1 MSDRLELVIQDV
13 VYPGKALSK
22 GPDGK
27 VVFVDEGIDGERVE
41 AEVIKRYKTY
51 DLARLISV
59 IEPSPYRVPPRCDH
73 YRLCSVYQV
82 IDYPYQVRLKLRQ
95 LNAMMKGIYT
105 QRIEFLPAD
114 RTFGYR
120 NKVRFR
126 IDWAGRKAGYVSSEG
141 EVVDVEE
148 CHLALKEINQTWKRI
163 RSILWDH
170 PLEEIES
177 VEIRADRNGRVL
189 VNLFVSDD
197 TPALQDLAGRIGG
210 LESVAGVVRI
220 KGLSVKELVGERFLE
235 VEVAGRRFRFYAT
248 NFFQV
253 NYEMAEKVIGLLREW
268 ILRLESRVILDLFAG
283 VGFLG
288 LSVADAVRWVY
299 AVESDPLAGKALEVN
314 GDYAGFGNL
323 SYKIGNAGKIVW
335 EVFEDPRLKKSVDTV
350 VVDPPRTGLSKSV
363 REFLRK
369 NRRVRS
375 FVYVSCDPMT
385 LRRDLLELKSVYK
398 VEKMYVVDM
407 FPNTPHIET
416 FTVLTRR
423 KR

>member
-1 MSDRLELVIQDV
+1 MSERLELLIKDV
-13 VYPGKALSK
+13 VYPGKGLSR

-27 VVFVDEGIDGERVE
+27 VVFVDGGIDGERVE
-41 AEVIKRYKTY
+41 AEVVKRYKTY
-51 DLARLISV
+51 DVARLISV
-59 IEPSPYRVPPRCDH
+59 IEPSPYRVAPRCDH

-82 IDYPYQVRLKLRQ
+82 MDYHYQVRLKLRQ

-105 QRIEFLPAD
+105 QKIEFLPAD
-114 RTFGYR
+114 SIFGYR

-126 IDWAGRKAGYVSSEG
+126 VDWRGRKAGYISSEG

-148 CHLALKEINQTWKRI
+148 CHLALRGINEVWRHI
-163 RSILWDH
+163 RPILWD
-170 PLEEIES
+170 PPVEELES
-177 VEIRADRNGRVL
+177 VEIRTDRDGRIL

-197 TPALQDLAGRIGG
+197 APALQDLAMRIGG
-210 LESVAGVVRI
+210 LESVTGVVRI

-235 VEVAGRRFRFYAT
+235 VEVAGRKFRFYAT

-253 NYEMAEKVIGLLREW
+253 NYEMAEKIVALLRQW

-369 NRRVRS
+369 NSKVRS
-375 FVYVSCDPMT
+375 LIYVSCDPMT
-385 LRRDLLELKSVYK
+385 LRRDLSELKPVYK
-398 VEKMYVVDM
+398 VERMYIVDM

-416 FTVLTRR
+416 VTILTRR
-423 KR
+423 KK